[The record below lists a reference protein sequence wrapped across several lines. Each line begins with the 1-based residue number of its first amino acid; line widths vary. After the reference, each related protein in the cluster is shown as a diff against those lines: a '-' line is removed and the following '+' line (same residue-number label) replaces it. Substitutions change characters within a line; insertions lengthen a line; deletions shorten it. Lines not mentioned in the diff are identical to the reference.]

1 MIRGCCHPRQPARPG
16 PPGTTNK
23 ATGNYP
29 MPARMPCSSCAGV
42 GICNKVPTKNPSTR
56 WRNQLIDSLGVPV
69 EKAHCIDRVRLT
81 ILR

>member
-1 MIRGCCHPRQPARPG
+1 
-16 PPGTTNK
+16 
-23 ATGNYP
+23 

-42 GICNKVPTKNPSTR
+42 GICNKVPTKNPNTR

-69 EKAHCIDRVRLT
+69 EKAHCIDRMRLT